1 MTAPLLDVWSE
12 SPLSDLSV
20 VEIILLSVLAFGVSY
35 VSGMVGMALGVVRLP
50 LLIAFG
56 ISVPI
61 AAGVNLA
68 VSVVTAVTSGWEHSR
83 SDRIAFR
90 VVVLIGVPSFIGA
103 FIGSLASDAIRVWIL
118 LSLVTLVLL
127 WSGLVALARALRTG
141 DTREEQDEKADVPL
155 PSPRRLTLEIAVG
168 FLIGVLGGAVGL
180 VLGTVRMPALVNVLK
195 LHPAIAIGTNTI
207 IGLLVGASGFMG
219 KLINGDID
227 ILLIALLGLT
237 GMVGSYLGALRTG
250 QMNTNT
256 LRLAIGIV
264 LIVVAPF
271 MGVRAAIEFPN

>member
-1 MTAPLLDVWSE
+1 MMMPPLDIWST
-12 SPLSDLSV
+12 SPLSDLSTW
-20 VEIILLSVLAFGVSY
+20 EIALLSVLAFGVSY
-35 VSGMVGMALGVVRLP
+35 VSGMVGLALGVVRLP

-56 ISVPI
+56 ISIPV

-68 VSVVTAVTSGWEHSR
+68 VSVVTAITSGWEHWR

-90 VVVLIGVPSFIGA
+90 VVVLIGVPSFVGA
-103 FIGSLASDAIRVWIL
+103 FAGSLASDSIRVWVL
-118 LSLVTLVLL
+118 LGLVTLVLL
-127 WSGLVALARALRTG
+127 WSGLVALARSLRIRQG
-141 DTREEQDEKADVPL
+141 EEARDETVIVPL
-155 PSPRRLTLEIAVG
+155 PSPRRLSLEIAVG
-168 FLIGVLGGAVGL
+168 FFIGVLGGAVGL

-207 IGLLVGASGFMG
+207 IGLLVGASGFVG

-227 ILLIALLGLT
+227 ILLIALLGIT
-237 GMVGSYLGALRTG
+237 GMVGSYLGARRTG
-250 QMNTNT
+250 QMNTNN

-264 LIVVAPF
+264 LLVVAPF

>member
-1 MTAPLLDVWSE
+1 MMTLLSVWSE
-12 SPLSDLSV
+12 SPLSDLST
-20 VEIILLSVLAFGVSY
+20 VEIVLLSVLAFGVAY

-56 ISVPI
+56 ISVPV

-68 VSVVTAVTSGWEHSR
+68 VSVVTAMTSGWEHYR
-83 SDRIAFR
+83 SGRIAFR
-90 VVVLIGVPSFIGA
+90 VVILIGFPSFIGA
-103 FIGSLASDAIRVWIL
+103 FVGSLASDSIRVWIL

-127 WSGLVALARALRTG
+127 WSGLVALARALRSR
-141 DTREEQDEKADVPL
+141 DSEDSQPESMQQPL
-155 PSPRRLTLEIAVG
+155 PGTRRLLLETAVG

-195 LHPAIAIGTNTI
+195 LHPAIAVGTNTI
-207 IGLLVGASGFMG
+207 IGLLVGASGFVG
-219 KLINGDID
+219 KLINGDVD
-227 ILLIALLGLT
+227 VLLIALLGIT

-250 QMNTNT
+250 QMNTNN